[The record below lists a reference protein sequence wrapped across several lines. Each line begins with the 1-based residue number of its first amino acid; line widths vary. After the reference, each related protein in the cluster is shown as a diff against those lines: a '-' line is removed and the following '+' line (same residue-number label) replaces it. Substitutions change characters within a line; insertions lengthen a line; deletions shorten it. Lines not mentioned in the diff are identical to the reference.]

1 MEIKSHSP
9 LETKEKG
16 KNLAK
21 KILKDKNDKKAKVLA
36 LEGDLGGGK
45 TTFLQG
51 FAKGLGIKDKILS
64 PTFVLMKKFEIPK
77 NKKFKNFYH
86 FDCYRIKGPKEISE
100 LGFNEIVSDPQNIIA
115 IEWAERIRGI
125 LPTNKTLLKFNFLN
139 KKNRKIWIKNV

>member
-9 LETKEKG
+9 FETKKTGES
-16 KNLAK
+16 LAK
-21 KILKDKNDKKAKVLA
+21 KILKNKNDKKAKVLA

-51 FAKGLGIKDKILS
+51 FAKGLGVKDKILS

-86 FDCYRIKGPKEISE
+86 FDCYRIKSPKEILG
-100 LGFNEIVSDPQNIIA
+100 LGFKEIISDPQNIIA
-115 IEWAERIRGI
+115 VEWAERIKGI
-125 LPTNKTLLKFNFLN
+125 LPSNKTLLKFNFLN

>member
-9 LETKEKG
+9 LETKKTGEI
-16 KNLAK
+16 LAK
-21 KILKDKNDKKAKVLA
+21 KILKSKNDKKAKVLA

-51 FAKGLGIKDKILS
+51 FAKGLGVKDKILS

-86 FDCYRIKGPKEISE
+86 LDCYRIKNSKEILE
-100 LGFNEIVSDPQNIIA
+100 LEFKEIVFNPQNIIA
-115 IEWAERIRGI
+115 IEWAERIKGI
-125 LPTNKTLLKFNFLN
+125 LPSNKILLKFIFLN